1 MYPYIFALFMSSKYL
16 TMYVKY
22 QSLNLKIKI
31 YHTYP
36 SFLIVLIQNRIN
48 IDKTK

>member
-1 MYPYIFALFMSSKYL
+1 MYPYTSALFIPSQYIIN
-16 TMYVKY
+16 YDNY
-22 QSLNLKIKI
+22 QNLKLHIYL